1 MPKPGTCRPN
11 RFDRGRRRHVAA
23 TPHGSSPSRCRHW
36 CSFINLEAGPYYSR
50 RNLLDTTE
58 LALQVE
64 SCSPRRLRLARPL
77 GRVGRLRAFG
87 RGPGRRAS
95 QDTLARLSRPVKT
108 SIRSQ
113 PLAELCGA
121 SGREASR
128 RRSSPLRA
136 SVNPLLS
143 AQTEDRSAFAAACRR
158 SLTSASSRAARSMR
172 SCWISVRS
180 CWVSAR
186 CCWLSARSLTAAS
199 WLAISSTVRVS
210 SASWPATVAMS
221 SRAVTS
227 RSTGFYANPTVPQDR
242 GYAGLSAL
250 ALAVEAAEAL
260 STFLSD
266 CDPWP

>member
-1 MPKPGTCRPN
+1 M
-11 RFDRGRRRHVAA
+11 RRVDAV
-23 TPHGSSPSRCRHW
+23 
-36 CSFINLEAGPYYSR
+36 
-50 RNLLDTTE
+50 
-58 LALQVE
+58 LAH
-64 SCSPRRLRLARPL
+64 CSPP
-77 GRVGRLRAFG
+77 
-87 RGPGRRAS
+87 S
-95 QDTLARLSRPVKT
+95 D
-108 SIRSQ
+108 
-113 PLAELCGA
+113 
-121 SGREASR
+121 
-128 RRSSPLRA
+128 
-136 SVNPLLS
+136 PLLRG

-158 SLTSASSRAARSMR
+158 SLTSVSSRAARSMR

-186 CCWLSARSLTAAS
+186 SCWLSARSVTAAS

-227 RSTGFYANPTVPQDR
+227 RSTGFYANPTVPHDR
-242 GYAGLSAL
+242 GYTAISAL